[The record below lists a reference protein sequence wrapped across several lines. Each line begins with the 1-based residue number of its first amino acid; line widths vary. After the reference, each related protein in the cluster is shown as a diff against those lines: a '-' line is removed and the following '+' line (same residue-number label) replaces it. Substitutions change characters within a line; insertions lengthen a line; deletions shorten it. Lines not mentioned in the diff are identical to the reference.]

1 MMDPHLKALP
11 PPLARCLVEL
21 EKLPGVGR
29 KSALRI
35 LYSLLARGPEAFG
48 SLSAALG
55 AVPGG
60 VEMCPECRTFREID
74 TPCPLCADSHR
85 DRSQVC
91 VVESASDLYLVEA
104 TGEYRGLY
112 HVLHGLLSPIRGIR
126 PEQLGLQ
133 ALEAR
138 LDRGEVAEV
147 ILATPPTA
155 EGEATAS
162 FLASSLAPRPL
173 RVTRIGFG
181 IPVGADLQYT
191 DAQTLSRSLSGRREY
206 R

>member
-48 SLSAALG
+48 ALSEAL
-55 AVPGG
+55 AVVPGG
-60 VEMCPECRTFREID
+60 VEQCPECRTFREVGA
-74 TPCPLCADSHR
+74 PCPLCSDLRR
-85 DRSQVC
+85 DRTQLC
-91 VVESASDLYLVEA
+91 IVESASDLYLVEA
-104 TGEYRGLY
+104 TGEFRGLY

-126 PEQLGLQ
+126 PEQLGLA

-138 LDRGEVAEV
+138 LDGGGIVEV

-162 FLASSLAPRPL
+162 FLASSLASRPL

-191 DAQTLSRSLSGRREY
+191 DAQTLSRALSGRREY

>member
-1 MMDPHLKALP
+1 MTDPHLRSLP

-35 LYSLLARGPEAFG
+35 LYNLLARGPEAFDA
-48 SLSAALG
+48 LASAVG
-55 AVPGG
+55 AVPAG
-60 VEMCPECRTFREID
+60 VERCPECRTFRE
-74 TPCPLCADSHR
+74 TGAPCPLCADPRR
-85 DRSQVC
+85 DRTQVC
-91 VVESASDLYLVEA
+91 IVESASDLYLVEA
-104 TGEYRGLY
+104 TGEFRGLY

-126 PEQLGLQ
+126 PEQLGLD

-138 LDRGEVAEV
+138 LEGGGISEV

-162 FLASSLAPRPL
+162 FLASSLAARAL
-173 RVTRIGFG
+173 KVTRIGFG
-181 IPVGADLQYT
+181 IPMGADLQYT
-191 DAQTLSRSLSGRREY
+191 DAQTLSRALSGRREY

>member
-1 MMDPHLKALP
+1 MPDPHLKALP
-11 PPLARCLVEL
+11 APLARCLAEL

-29 KSALRI
+29 KSALRM
-35 LYSLLARGPEAFG
+35 LYNLMARGPEAFE

-55 AVPGG
+55 AVPLG
-60 VEMCPECRTFREID
+60 VERCSECRTFRESGS
-74 TPCPLCADSHR
+74 PCPVCADPRR

-91 VVESASDLYLVEA
+91 VVESASDLYLIEA
-104 TGEYRGLY
+104 TVEYRGLY

-126 PEQLGLQ
+126 PEQLGLDV
-133 ALEAR
+133 LEAR
-138 LDRGEVAEV
+138 LVGGEVKEV

-162 FLASSLAPRPL
+162 YLASSLADRSL

-181 IPVGADLQYT
+181 IPVGADLQYA
-191 DAQTLSRSLSGRREY
+191 DAQTLARALTGRREY